1 MTTADRQQ
9 LEESGE
15 LLPERIKRHILSR
28 IFSGEL
34 KPNERIYEARLARE
48 LGMSQSPVRDA
59 LRDLVALGLVEIL
72 PRRGA
77 RVRAVDSKE
86 LIDVA
91 VFRSEVDALAARL
104 AAHEMTPED
113 LAELTR
119 LHDRMRG
126 QVADGDI
133 DSFASANS
141 AFHGAIAHASRNHP
155 LQRAFAQLEPF
166 GKTYFSVTLPEPDLD
181 VMLAEHDLIV
191 ERLTA
196 RDPEG
201 AAEAA
206 RNHQLHVA
214 RLIVDQSLAE
224 QTAKTR
230 EKLQKRLGTTRPTQS
245 DP

>member
-1 MTTADRQQ
+1 MTTSDRQN
-9 LEESGE
+9 LESPGE

-28 IFSGEL
+28 IISGEL
-34 KPNERIYEARLARE
+34 KPNERIYEARLGRE
-48 LGMSQSPVRDA
+48 LGMSQSPVREA
-59 LRDLVALGLVEIL
+59 LRDLVALGFVEIL

-77 RVRAVDSKE
+77 RIRAVDSKE

-91 VFRSEVDALAARL
+91 VFRAEVDALAARL

-113 LAELTR
+113 LTALTQ
-119 LHDRMRG
+119 LQDEMRSH
-126 QVADGDI
+126 AHEGDI
-133 DSFASANS
+133 DSYASVNS
-141 AFHGAIAHASRNHP
+141 AFHGAIARASLIHP

-181 VMLAEHDLIV
+181 GMVAEHDLIV

-214 RLIVDQSLAE
+214 RLIVEQSLAE
-224 QTAKTR
+224 DTAKTR
-230 EKLQKRLGTTRPTQS
+230 EALQKRLGITSSTQS
-245 DP
+245 

>member
-1 MTTADRQQ
+1 MTMPDRQH
-9 LEESGE
+9 LENSGE
-15 LLPERIKRHILSR
+15 LLPERIKRYILSR
-28 IFSGEL
+28 NISGEL
-34 KPNERIYEARLARE
+34 KPKERIYEARLASE
-48 LGMSQSPVRDA
+48 LGTSQSPVREA

-113 LAELTR
+113 LTELAR
-119 LHDRMRG
+119 LRDEMRV
-126 QVADGDI
+126 QAQDGDI
-133 DSFASANS
+133 DSYASTNS
-141 AFHGAIAHASRNHP
+141 AFHGAIALASINQP
-155 LQRAFAQLEPF
+155 VQRAFAQLEPF

-191 ERLTA
+191 ECIAA

-201 AAEAA
+201 AAKAA

-214 RLIVDQSLAE
+214 RLIVEQTLAE
-224 QTAKTR
+224 DTAKIRAT
-230 EKLQKRLGTTRPTQS
+230 LQKRLGTNISTQS
-245 DP
+245 NP